1 MEHRHDRR
9 VACEL
14 SIELFR
20 AGVSIGKA
28 TVLNIS
34 NEGAHIRTDIY
45 LKLNEMINLAFLD
58 DAALPGWPVRERAMV
73 AYIADDGHAGL
84 WFGRI
89 EK

>member
-14 SIELFR
+14 SVELFR

-28 TVLNIS
+28 TALNIS
-34 NEGAHIRTDIY
+34 HEGAHIRTDIQ
-45 LKLNEMINLAFLD
+45 LKRNEIITVVFLD
-58 DAALPGWPVRERAMV
+58 EDTLPGWPVRESAIV
-73 AYIADDGHAGL
+73 EHVEDGHAVL
-84 WFGRI
+84 WLVRI